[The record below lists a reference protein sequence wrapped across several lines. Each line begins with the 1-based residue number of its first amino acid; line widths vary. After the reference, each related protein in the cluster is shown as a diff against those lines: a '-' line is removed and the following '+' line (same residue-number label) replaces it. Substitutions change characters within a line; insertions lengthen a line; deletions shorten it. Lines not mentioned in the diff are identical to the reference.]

1 MDKDLMFLAD
11 FLEQYYILPY
21 THEELLDILSRM
33 RNGYFLSESEYEA
46 FKNIILGD
54 EDIEGGILFSG
65 DYQDLIN
72 KPYIPKKLSD
82 LQDYNTFISVIN
94 DTWAKLKQ
102 EDVKLGEKI
111 SDNARFVSALEVV
124 LAEDIKRLEKMI
136 SACQLFEGDSLADVI
151 NNIKAELGW
160 LDIIKQDIE
169 KGKVLSEK
177 DFTAVY
183 EEILKSINE
192 TTNGLTGYIKKVI
205 AESIVE
211 PGEPNSDGVTRLD
224 SIGEALFMKVD
235 KVYGY
240 GLSKNDFSDKYKEI
254 LDCILEHDGI
264 GTGTLEEY
272 IIDVVDRYKEE
283 FNAMI
288 NDLGDRM
295 VEYTENQI
303 QGMKKYLSDKME
315 DVDQQLQETKE
326 QTLYGIEFKPGD
338 GPSSITIG
346 GLEKGSILEGRSIR
360 EVLLDMLCPYVMPS
374 VTATI
379 QFGEH
384 GDFLNEIG
392 AIVEVAGIVANV
404 ERGSY
409 PISKIMFKKKVGNTY
424 EILQIGDGSDTEHWN
439 PDLYEIT
446 QSVPSDY
453 FMVEIEDTAGNIAT
467 CNTQAIDIIYPIY
480 YGTIA
485 ADKEPDETINK
496 LHKTL
501 KAPGTSC
508 RFFFSTKNERMV
520 FAVPQGYGI
529 VSEIV
534 DQNGY
539 NITSSFNTKT
549 ITLKFKVKESVNDT
563 VVYNEYSQ
571 NYFVYYN
578 NPSTVTRFEVV
589 FNF

>member
-102 EDVKLGEKI
+102 EDVNLGEKI

-235 KVYGY
+235 
-240 GLSKNDFSDKYKEI
+240 
-254 LDCILEHDGI
+254 
-264 GTGTLEEY
+264 
-272 IIDVVDRYKEE
+272 
-283 FNAMI
+283 
-288 NDLGDRM
+288 
-295 VEYTENQI
+295 
-303 QGMKKYLSDKME
+303 
-315 DVDQQLQETKE
+315 
-326 QTLYGIEFKPGD
+326 
-338 GPSSITIG
+338 
-346 GLEKGSILEGRSIR
+346 
-360 EVLLDMLCPYVMPS
+360 
-374 VTATI
+374 
-379 QFGEH
+379 
-384 GDFLNEIG
+384 
-392 AIVEVAGIVANV
+392 
-404 ERGSY
+404 
-409 PISKIMFKKKVGNTY
+409 
-424 EILQIGDGSDTEHWN
+424 
-439 PDLYEIT
+439 
-446 QSVPSDY
+446 
-453 FMVEIEDTAGNIAT
+453 
-467 CNTQAIDIIYPIY
+467 
-480 YGTIA
+480 
-485 ADKEPDETINK
+485 
-496 LHKTL
+496 
-501 KAPGTSC
+501 
-508 RFFFSTKNERMV
+508 
-520 FAVPQGYGI
+520 
-529 VSEIV
+529 
-534 DQNGY
+534 
-539 NITSSFNTKT
+539 
-549 ITLKFKVKESVNDT
+549 
-563 VVYNEYSQ
+563 
-571 NYFVYYN
+571 
-578 NPSTVTRFEVV
+578 
-589 FNF
+589 

>member
-33 RNGYFLSESEYEA
+33 KNGYFLSESEYEA

-54 EDIEGGILFSG
+54 EDIEGDVLFSG
-65 DYQDLIN
+65 NYQDLIN

-102 EDVKLGEKI
+102 EDVNLGERI

-124 LAEDIKRLEKMI
+124 LTEDIKRLEKMI

-151 NNIKAELGW
+151 NNIKTELGW

-211 PGEPNSDGVTRLD
+211 PGEPNSGGATRLD

-254 LDCILEHDGI
+254 LDCILEHDGN

-272 IIDVVDRYKEE
+272 IIDVVDRYEEE

-288 NDLGDRM
+288 NRLGKNM

-303 QGMKKYLSDKME
+303 QDMKKHLSDKMK

-326 QTLYGIEFKPGD
+326 QTLYGITFKPGD

-346 GLEKGSILEGRSIR
+346 GLEKGSILEERTIR
-360 EVLLDMLCPYVMPS
+360 EVLLEMLCPFVMPS
-374 VTATI
+374 VVATI

-392 AIVEVAGIVANV
+392 TIVEVAGIVANI

-409 PISKIMFKKKVGNTY
+409 PISKILFKKKVGNTY

-453 FMVEIEDTAGNIAT
+453 FIVEVEDTAGNIAT

-485 ADKEPDETINK
+485 ADKEPDGTINK

-520 FAVPQGYGI
+520 FAVPQGYGV

-539 NITSSFNTKT
+539 NITNSFNTKT

>member
-33 RNGYFLSESEYEA
+33 RNGYFLSESEYAA

-54 EDIEGGILFSG
+54 GNIEGDILFSG

-82 LQDYNTFISVIN
+82 LRDYNTFISVIN
-94 DTWAKLKQ
+94 DTWSKLKQ
-102 EDVKLGEKI
+102 EDINLGERI

-124 LAEDIKRLEKMI
+124 LSEDIKRLEKMI

-211 PGEPNSDGVTRLD
+211 PGEPNSGGVTRLD

-240 GLSKNDFSDKYKEI
+240 GLSKNDFSDRYKEI
-254 LDCILEHDGI
+254 LDCILEHDGN

-272 IIDVVDRYKEE
+272 IIDVVDRYEEE

-288 NDLGDRM
+288 NRLGKNM

-303 QGMKKYLSDKME
+303 QAMRADLKEKME

-326 QTLYGIEFKPGD
+326 QTLYGITFKPGD

-346 GLEKGSILEGRSIR
+346 GLEKGSILEERTIR
-360 EVLLDMLCPYVMPS
+360 EVLLEMLCPFVMPS

-392 AIVEVAGIVANV
+392 TIVEVAGIVANV

-409 PISKIMFKKKVGNTY
+409 PISKILFKKKAGNTY
-424 EILQIGDGSDTEHWN
+424 EILQMGDGSDTEHWN

-453 FMVEIEDTAGNIAT
+453 FIVEVEDTAGNIAT

-496 LHKTL
+496 LSKTL

-520 FAVPQGYGI
+520 FAVPQGYGV

-539 NITSSFNTKT
+539 NITNSFNTKT
-549 ITLKFKVKESVNDT
+549 ITLKFKVKEAVNDA